1 MAKKIKEISLEVI
14 SLIINCIRAFYI
26 QKLSNELHM
35 NINKISNNKFLECV
49 VKRSTYNYVQSLKLM
64 HFFPPSNPRDGRTFL
79 TGQAIT
85 HVPCNKQITYL
96 LNPKVR
102 MLHKQFRMSNF
113 QMYQWHHRAL
123 TYGTVITGTR
133 SPVDSGA
140 NQGKRCLIYYRLDS
154 AIVKAH

>member
-1 MAKKIKEISLEVI
+1 MEISLEVI
-14 SLIINCIRAFYI
+14 SLIINCIRAFYK
-26 QKLSNELHM
+26 KLSNELHI

-64 HFFPPSNPRDGRTFL
+64 HFFTPSNPRDGRTFL

-85 HVPCNKQITYL
+85 HVTCNKQITYL